1 MAFDAITLPPTQR
14 VQRWYAYL
22 LVWRVHQLL
31 GLFFAAVLMLLSVT
45 GSLLVIHQEIE
56 RVLEPDRH
64 VVPSIDQTTPALPL
78 AALARS
84 VADRAPTGFRLF
96 RIEPASTADETHK
109 FLFLASEGQTRWS
122 AFVVPATAEIRW
134 SGFDQSLFTPWL
146 LHLHMQLRAGRIGY
160 FITGISGAGLVALGL
175 TGIFL
180 YRERLGALRRHPFRL
195 RLGWRVALSDLHKW
209 IGIAALYF
217 VIVLGLTGAFYVLA
231 SLKARTPAVARTP
244 YSVTLLPPLELLMAL
259 ASRELPHTE
268 ILRLQFPAEANGA
281 IVALLLHREA
291 PVWRKFSRIEFDART
306 GKLRRICA
314 AANNSPGDQFAAM
327 LAPLHFGFYGATW
340 VKWAYFFGGLSPAL
354 LGTTGLLIWRLRSSA
369 PSRPSGIR

>member
-1 MAFDAITLPPTQR
+1 MTSDAITLPPAQR

-31 GLFFAAVLMLLSVT
+31 GIFFAALLVLLSVT

-64 VVPSIDQTTPALPL
+64 IVSALDQTAPARPL
-78 AALARS
+78 AALAHS
-84 VADRAPTGFRLF
+84 VAERAPTGFRLF
-96 RIEPASTADETHK
+96 RIEPASAADETHK
-109 FLFLASEGQTRWS
+109 FLFLGSEGKTRWS
-122 AFVVPATAEIRW
+122 AFVVPATGEIRW

-146 LHLHMQLRAGRIGY
+146 LQLHMQLRAGRIGY
-160 FITGISGAGLVALGL
+160 FITGISGLGLVVLGL
-175 TGIFL
+175 TGIYL
-180 YRERLGALRRHPFRL
+180 YRERLGALWRHPFRL

-231 SLKARTPAVARTP
+231 SLKAKTPALVRTPL
-244 YSVTLLPPLELLMAL
+244 SVTQLPPLEPLLTL

-281 IVALLLHREA
+281 IVALLLHRDA

-306 GKLRRICA
+306 GNVRTIRA
-314 AANNSPGDQFAAM
+314 AANNSAGDQFAAM

-354 LGTTGLLIWRLRSSA
+354 LGLTGLLIWRLRSSA
-369 PSRPSGIR
+369 PSRSSGIR